1 MVMAMTFLSSSAQQ
15 HAVFIHGDNW
25 SAARKD
31 AIESIV
37 VRQPPLI
44 DVYMKGKKVSLLA
57 DSTYWNRTI
66 ADTLYVTYQEGR
78 VSIRNPRLESIQID
92 VRGADVYVSATND
105 IPFVCKATGNSIDGR
120 LIIDSDTTF
129 TLVLAGLNLT
139 SAKGS
144 AICLPQKQKARIELA
159 EGSENTLADAQNYQV
174 DSTDTSNGCLFSRG
188 SLVFTGTG
196 ALGVTGNS
204 RHAVSSSK
212 NIVIENGHLII
223 HNTQKDG
230 IHCDRLKM
238 EGGKVTLHLPTDA
251 TKGIKCKEAF
261 AMSGGCI
268 DGEATGNV
276 IIEDGET
283 SYCSLIKSNGT
294 FAMSDGEIAF
304 QHHGQGGRCISV
316 DGNMTTD
323 GGTMNLECHGDGGSY
338 MTSSYTP
345 DYYTPKCITVDDSL
359 CIRGGAVHCFSTGL
373 GGKGIVAGNYLAI
386 GDSLEHNRANAP
398 VIVVSTKGE
407 CIINDVDEDKRFG
420 CPKGIKAN
428 ETLHIFGGTIS
439 VSTAGMG
446 GEGIECNGNM
456 YIHGGAIECNTFD
469 DGINVGHSIEISGG
483 EVYCNSVDNDG
494 IDSNGSI
501 TISGG
506 IVASVNQNKPNE
518 SFDSENGQLYL
529 LGGTVFGIGSGPVDV
544 AEATRPC
551 YTTPYDMTGEDGI
564 RSRGLILTEGKYV
577 CIGDQEGSVMALL
590 NDNKAFRSFITVTSA
605 FFIGKEML
613 VISEAD
619 SISNAHHAC
628 FSDKLLFG
636 GKPINPTSVLE
647 IDVQTIE

>member
-66 ADTLYVTYQEGR
+66 ADTLYVTYQEDR

-105 IPFVCKATGNSIDGR
+105 IPFVCKATGNSNDGR

-144 AICLPQKQKARIELA
+144 AICLPQKQTARIELT
-159 EGSENTLADAQNYQV
+159 EGSENTLADAPNYQV

-261 AMSGGCI
+261 AMSCGCI

-373 GGKGIVAGNYLAI
+373 GGKGIVAGNFLAI

-544 AEATRPC
+544 EQSTSPC
-551 YTTPYDMTGEDGI
+551 YSTPHPEDDEGGI
-564 RSRGLILTEGKYV
+564 RSMGLIMTEGKYV
-577 CIGDQEGSVMALL
+577 CIQKGQSAVLALKNYNKALRSFVTVMSPMFSDGEWFTISEGDCPTDAEQSFFEGS
-590 NDNKAFRSFITVTSA
+590 
-605 FFIGKEML
+605 L
-613 VISEAD
+613 VSHGTM
-619 SISNAHHAC
+619 NQ
-628 FSDKLLFG
+628 FSR
-636 GKPINPTSVLE
+636 IAE
-647 IDVQTIE
+647 IEVKIKQ